1 MVQNGKI
8 YYLVNA
14 GTTVGNKANNNRFF
28 TAGNKTKTHFWISL
42 QYNEARFRRF
52 FIVLITNWCLVRCRF
67 IQMTVFKRE
76 KNRNKTENDEN
87 QEHYKLNEQKKNPI
101 EKNNQTKLLG
111 RKILFVANE
120 QPE

>member
-1 MVQNGKI
+1 
-8 YYLVNA
+8 
-14 GTTVGNKANNNRFF
+14 
-28 TAGNKTKTHFWISL
+28 
-42 QYNEARFRRF
+42 
-52 FIVLITNWCLVRCRF
+52 
-67 IQMTVFKRE
+67 MTVSKRE

-87 QEHYKLNEQKKNPI
+87 QQHYKLNEQKKNPI